1 MHKSTQT
8 YKYLKNQNKKT
19 ESGNNNVTN
28 YKYFQTSKE
37 NNYFKNINTG
47 KKKLMSGAW
56 WHTI

>member
-19 ESGNNNVTN
+19 ESDNNFTN

-47 KKKLMSGAW
+47 KKLMSGAW